1 MSKKISVDLTD
12 ENFEAIDNFKA
23 TRQMPYSTF
32 INLLIRI
39 FCKSPDIK
47 EELIT
52 ICKTRIRA
60 IYSDMDKVGNYEFQK
75 LYNKSLQYLDILSVL
90 TDDKQLS
97 VTSILNEKQMKKIRL
112 ADGCLIYPSDDFILL
127 NESASQ
133 VYRNV
138 CVVEVRNAKFE
149 IPHFIYF
156 SKDTVSTYKE
166 ADIAYIKQLCVQK
179 WPRFQ
184 EIIDTEKHPVYD
196 PDNPFRCLNDD
207 ELRDSPMI
215 GYFGIKATNDPDYSN
230 LYEPPYGIKIVRDH
244 TERR

>member
-12 ENFEAIDNFKA
+12 ENFEAIDNFKV

-39 FCKSPDIK
+39 ACKSTDMK

-60 IYSDMDKVGNYEFQK
+60 IYADMDKVGNYEFQK
-75 LYNKSLQYLDILSVL
+75 LYNKSLQYLDLLSVL

-97 VTSILNEKQMKKIRL
+97 VTNILNEKQMKKIRL
-112 ADGCLIYPSDDFILL
+112 ADGYLIYPSEDFILL

-133 VYRNV
+133 TYCNV
-138 CVVEVRNAKFE
+138 CIIEVRNAKFE
-149 IPHFIYF
+149 VPHFIYF
-156 SKDTVSTYKE
+156 SEGTTSTYKT
-166 ADIAYIKQLCVQK
+166 ADITYIKQLCVQK

-184 EIIDTEKHPVYD
+184 EIVDTEKRPVYD
-196 PDNPFRCLNDD
+196 PDDPFRCLNDD
-207 ELRDSPMI
+207 EMRDSPQI
-215 GYFGIKATNDPDYSN
+215 GYFGIRATNDPGYSS
-230 LYEPPYGIKIVRDH
+230 LYEPPYGIKIVRDR